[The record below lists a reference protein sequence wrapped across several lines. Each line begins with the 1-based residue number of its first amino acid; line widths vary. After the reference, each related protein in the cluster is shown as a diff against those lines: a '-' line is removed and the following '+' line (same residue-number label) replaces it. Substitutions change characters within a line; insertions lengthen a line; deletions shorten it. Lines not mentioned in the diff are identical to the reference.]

1 MFDVLNTYFFA
12 ILEPLIILLALNNI
26 LPKRYN
32 TNIHKFYIVINIA
45 VYFISL
51 FLLSGLSVFIRT
63 LSMLLILTTI
73 SYFCFNV
80 KFEIRLFFVLVTFEL
95 NLIADSIC
103 GNAFSFFA
111 KDNIL
116 DLLET
121 NTEISFILSLCSKC
135 LFALFEVILVKFS
148 KKFIFHN
155 LRRQWIVID
164 FIMIIIY
171 GIIIWFLS
179 ISPVLQN
186 LIDSIQLSIVSAAF
200 IFIFLLVV
208 YFFREVCIFQQKEAD
223 TYNTIITNKV
233 LENEIKSIKANSDNI
248 RKIKH
253 DMNNHLICI
262 EHLSRKS
269 NDFEVANYCKKIIEM
284 EDLYNVRYINHDVIN
299 AILNYKVEEI
309 KNKKIEYKLSIED
322 VSDIEI
328 DSVDITGILANLLDN
343 AIEASQNL
351 NNNKGFIYIKICN
364 YKGYL
369 LIVVKNRYSK
379 SLKFSNNH
387 ITTSKSDYQNH
398 GFGIDIISNITKRY
412 SGIFQQEQDE
422 NYFTST
428 VMLLNKTL

>member
-1 MFDVLNTYFFA
+1 MLDILNTYFFA
-12 ILEPLIILLALNNI
+12 IFEPIIILIALNNI
-26 LPKRYN
+26 LPRKYSA
-32 TNIHKFYIVINIA
+32 NIHKLCIVINIA
-45 VYFISL
+45 FYFISL
-51 FLLSGLSVFIRT
+51 FLLSGLSILIRT
-63 LSMLLILTTI
+63 LSMLLILTTV
-73 SYFCFNV
+73 SCLCFSV
-80 KFEIRLFFVLVTFEL
+80 KFEIRLFFILVTFEL

-116 DLLET
+116 DLLAT

-135 LFALFEVILVKFS
+135 LFAFFEFILVKFS
-148 KKFIFHN
+148 KKFIFYN
-155 LRRQWIVID
+155 SRRQWIVLD

-171 GIIIWFLS
+171 GIIIWFLG
-179 ISPVLQN
+179 ISPVLQT
-186 LIDSIQLSIVSAAF
+186 LIDSIQMSIVSVAF

-208 YFFREVCIFQQKEAD
+208 YFFREVCIFQQRETE

-233 LENEIKSIKANSDNI
+233 LENEIKAIRANSDNI

-253 DMNNHLICI
+253 DLNNHLLCI

-269 NDFEVANYCKKIIEM
+269 KDYEVANYCKKIIDM
-284 EDLYNVRYINHDVIN
+284 EDLYTVRYINHDVIN

-322 VSDIEI
+322 VSDITI
-328 DSVDITGILANLLDN
+328 DSIDITGVLANLLDN

-351 NNNKGFIYIKICN
+351 NNENGYIFIKICN

-369 LIVVKNRYSK
+369 LIVVKNKYNK

-387 ITTSKSDYQNH
+387 LITSKSDYLNH
-398 GFGIDIISNITKRY
+398 GFGIDIVSNITKRY

-428 VMLLNKTL
+428 VMLLNKIS